1 MALIGG
7 QRSRA
12 AYLIAERLGPPAISN
27 ARMATIRRDVAT
39 IDWIHVLNRQRR
51 TCAAR
56 AKLLPEYVPCKKM
69 LDSTNAFGQTDQD
82 V

>member
-1 MALIGG
+1 MFVRYLQHPDVALIGG

-39 IDWIHVLNRQRR
+39 IDWIHVL
-51 TCAAR
+51 TGSPLGAGHA
-56 AKLLPEYVPCKKM
+56 LLE
-69 LDSTNAFGQTDQD
+69 
-82 V
+82 